1 MDARSTSPRVRRLRS
16 TLAVAAAATLALTAC
31 SGGSF
36 GGEEAADADRPLRIG
51 LIAPLTGPASLEGN
65 AMTNGFKL
73 GLEQVNEAG
82 GVLGKEVELVVVD
95 DKSDV
100 ATSTQVAQQLVRQD
114 DVDYIFGTIAG
125 DTSFAVASVA
135 KDAVVPFSTAI
146 DGTIEFCSP
155 HFWPFG
161 ASESMLLDPLVPHM
175 VEQFGGRVALVGN
188 DYLFPR
194 GYNAVATALIA
205 EAGGEV
211 VVEEYSPL
219 GTSDWQP
226 VIAKIAAAD
235 PDWILTSVVGGDAV
249 AFMNQAD
256 QFGLLDG
263 RGVSGVALKQEFY
276 GGLGAIVEGRE
287 AVLPYSDQTKG
298 GGNEEFVAAYTA
310 AYGDQ
315 GPIPGVAATA
325 YMAAQFIAE
334 AVEAAGSLEADQISA
349 QMSKIELDGLLG
361 KLSFREDNHY
371 VSSNMYLVRVDEG
384 GVYTTIEDLGV
395 LDDATPRSCS

>member
-1 MDARSTSPRVRRLRS
+1 MTRVRSL
-16 TLAVAAAATLALTAC
+16 LAVATAAALALTAC

-36 GGEEAADADRPLRIG
+36 GGGDDADGADRPLRIG

-73 GLEQVNEAG
+73 GLEAVNDAG
-82 GVLGKEVELVVVD
+82 GVLGHEVELVVVD

-100 ATSTQVAQQLVRQD
+100 ATSTQVAQQLIRQE
-114 DVDYIFGTIAG
+114 DVDYIFGTVAG

-135 KDAVVPFSTAI
+135 ADAEVPFSTAI

-161 ASESMLLDPLVPHM
+161 VSESMLLSPLVSRMIDEHGP
-175 VEQFGGRVALVGN
+175 RVALVGN

-194 GYNAVATALIA
+194 GYNAVATELVA

-226 VIAKIAAAD
+226 VIAKLAAAD
-235 PDWILTSVVGGDAV
+235 ADWILTSVVGGDAV
-249 AFMNQAD
+249 AFVNQAD
-256 QFGLLDG
+256 QFGLLEG
-263 RGVSGVALKQEFY
+263 RGLTGVALKQEFY
-276 GGLGAIVEGRE
+276 PGVGSIIDGRL
-287 AVLPYSDQTKG
+287 AVLPYSDQTQG
-298 GGNEEFVAAYTA
+298 GGNEEFVAAFTERFPS
-310 AYGDQ
+310 D

-334 AVEAAGSLEADQISA
+334 AVEAAGSYDADAISE
-349 QMSKIELDGLLG
+349 QMPKTQLDGLLG

-371 VSSNMYLVRVDEG
+371 VTSNMYLVRIDEG
-384 GVYTTIEDLGV
+384 GVYTTIEDLGT